1 MTIVVI
7 RGDFGIVTIL
17 SISYDERRRPRWDA
31 PRRINAT
38 INFLPAVPR
47 RGPEAGVHRIEN
59 NFQGLGE
66 NIWIHACFYRA
77 LFSPLISNN
86 YMESAEK

>member
-1 MTIVVI
+1 MMNAAAPDGT
-7 RGDFGIVTIL
+7 
-17 SISYDERRRPRWDA
+17 P

-59 NFQGLGE
+59 NFHNLGE
-66 NIWIHACFYRA
+66 NTLFMLVSTEQIFLKIKYLHQRFQSFGDSGMDSFFRR
-77 LFSPLISNN
+77 LFSHS
-86 YMESAEK
+86 